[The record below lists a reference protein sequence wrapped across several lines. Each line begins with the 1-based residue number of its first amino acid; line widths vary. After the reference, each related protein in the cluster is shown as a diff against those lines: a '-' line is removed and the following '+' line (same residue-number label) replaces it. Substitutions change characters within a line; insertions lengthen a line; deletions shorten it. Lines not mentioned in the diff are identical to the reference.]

1 MFSYTLT
8 GTVLPE
14 RTYVSI
20 PSNTGE
26 PLHIVHNNPML
37 GFNFDAYITIAV
49 AQVLVVVKSSKEIQ
63 ELEGLRNAIEFIV
76 RGIVDAFG
84 YITGRGYDIELKS
97 VVGEEGQPW
106 QVFSIEI
113 PDLASSRPERPVS
126 FPELFDLLHDPSQ
139 ATDQKSSIKINQL
152 RLALAD
158 MRESIRSPRD
168 TALFCF
174 RAIECIRQCFMNSE
188 DGEDEQKLSWA
199 RMGKA
204 LRIDKSWTESLRHA
218 SILERHGAGSGMSEQ
233 DRVQAMHCTWRVVDR
248 FISLIKIGQDELPLR
263 EFEILAIETQ

>member
-1 MFSYTLT
+1 MFTYTLN

-20 PSNTGE
+20 TSNTGE
-26 PLHIVHNNPML
+26 PLHIVHNDPTL

-49 AQVLVVVKSSKEIQ
+49 AQVMVVVKSASEIRD
-63 ELEGLRNAIEFIV
+63 LEGLRNAIEFIV

-84 YITGRGYDIELKS
+84 YIKARGYDVEMKS
-97 VVGEEGQPW
+97 VVGDEGQPW

-113 PDLASSRPERPVS
+113 RELASSSPERPVT

-139 ATDQKSSIKINQL
+139 ASDQQSLININQL

-174 RAIECIRQCFMNSE
+174 RAIECIRQCFVTRQ

-199 RMGKA
+199 RMGKT
-204 LRIDKSWTESLRHA
+204 LQIDTSWTESLRQA
-218 SILERHGAGSGMSEQ
+218 SIRERHGAGKGMSKG
-233 DRVQAMHCTWRVVDR
+233 DRGTSYVLCLESSGQIYFISQERFRGATPWRV
-248 FISLIKIGQDELPLR
+248 
-263 EFEILAIETQ
+263 